1 MNKFFIAVATI
12 MLVSFSSCKSK
23 KEKVDENVENTQKQ
37 LEETVSD
44 QIQKGQE
51 NVDKIDDFI
60 AELPTF
66 SSPEANEWTKKYGE
80 LAKEMKVAATTG
92 DQDKLAELTKQAV
105 DLSSELRKITQK
117 LTPEDAKKLNDWT
130 SKIQKELG
138 K

>member
-1 MNKFFIAVATI
+1 MNKLFIAFAALTVI
-12 MLVSFSSCKSK
+12 SFSSCKSN
-23 KEKVDENVENTQKQ
+23 KEKVEENVENTQKQ
-37 LEETVSD
+37 LEETVST
-44 QIQKGQE
+44 QLEEGQE

-66 SSPEANEWTKKYGE
+66 SSPEANEWTKKYAE

-105 DLSSELRKITQK
+105 DLSSDLRKITQK
-117 LTPEDAKKLNDWT
+117 LTPEDAKKINDWT